1 MSILYYIGHPKNYFI
16 AATQII
22 YMERYNPPDFYNVEQ
37 HFNEEEKMVRDLV
50 RSWVDETIIPNIE
63 EYNEKGIFP
72 IKIIRDMGEMG
83 LFGCYLEGYGGAGL
97 SHTAYG
103 LICQELERADSALRS
118 CLSIQG
124 SLSILPIFL
133 YGDEIQKEKYLPEMI
148 QGKLVSCFGLTE
160 PDHGSD
166 PKNMATK
173 AVRDGDSFILN
184 GAKMW
189 ITNGTIADMA
199 IVWAKLD
206 GEIRGFIVEKD
217 DSGFSAPEMK
227 GKHSFKSSITSEL
240 VFQDCKI
247 PADRMLPN
255 IKGMKGPL
263 KCLSQARFGIVWG
276 AIGSAMCCYDA
287 SVKYAK
293 SRIMFKKPIASFQL
307 IQNKLSWML
316 REITK
321 AQLLAYHLGRA
332 VDSES
337 ATPEMISLG
346 KMNNVDMACKVA
358 RMARDIHG
366 ANGILNEYPV
376 MRHMANLES
385 VSLQGTHDIQNL
397 ILGRWITGISAFE

>member
-1 MSILYYIGHPKNYFI
+1 MDKYKPL
-16 AATQII
+16 
-22 YMERYNPPDFYNVEQ
+22 DFYNIEQ
-37 HFNEEEKMVRDLV
+37 YFSDEEIMVRDLV

-63 EYNEKGIFP
+63 DYNENGIFP
-72 IKIIRDMGEMG
+72 IKIISEMGKMG
-83 LFGCYLEGYGGAGL
+83 LFGCYLDEYGGAGM

-133 YGDEIQKEKYLPEMI
+133 FGDDKQKEKYLPKMI
-148 QGKLVSCFGLTE
+148 KGELISCFGLTE

-166 PKNMATK
+166 PTNMATK
-173 AVRDGDSFILN
+173 AIRDGDSFIIN

-206 GEIRGFIVEKD
+206 GEIRGFIVEKND
-217 DSGFSAPEMK
+217 NGFTAPEMK
-227 GKHSFKSSITSEL
+227 GKHSFKSSVTSEL

-247 PADRMLPN
+247 PVDRLLPK

-263 KCLSQARFGIVWG
+263 ECLSQARFGIVWG

-287 SVKYAK
+287 SVKYAS
-293 SRIMFKKPIASFQL
+293 SRVMFKKPIASFQL
-307 IQNKLSWML
+307 VQNKLAWML

-321 AQLLAYHLGRA
+321 AQLLAYHLARA
-332 VDSES
+332 KDSEN

-346 KMNNVDMACKVA
+346 KMNNVDMAMEVA

-385 VSLQGTHDIQNL
+385 VSLQGTHDIHNL

>member
-1 MSILYYIGHPKNYFI
+1 
-16 AATQII
+16 
-22 YMERYNPPDFYNVEQ
+22 MEKYKPLDFYNIEQ
-37 HFNEEEKMVRDLV
+37 HFSDEEIMVRDLV

-63 EYNEKGIFP
+63 DYNEKGIFP
-72 IKIIRDMGEMG
+72 NKIISDMGKMG
-83 LFGCYLEGYGGAGL
+83 LFGCYLEEYGGAGM

-103 LICQELERADSALRS
+103 LICQELERADSAVRS

-133 YGDEIQKEKYLPEMI
+133 FGDHRQKEKYLPKMI
-148 QGKLVSCFGLTE
+148 KGEWISCFGLTE

-166 PKNMATK
+166 LTNMATR
-173 AVRDGDSFILN
+173 AIRDGDSFILN

-206 GEIRGFIVEKD
+206 GEIRGFIVEKN
-217 DSGFSAPEMK
+217 DSGFTAPEMK
-227 GKHSFKSSITSEL
+227 GKHSFKSSVTSEL

-247 PADRMLPN
+247 PADRLLPN

-263 KCLSQARFGIVWG
+263 ECLSQARFGIVWG

-287 SVKYAK
+287 SVKYAT
-293 SRIMFKKPIASFQL
+293 SRVMFKKPIASFQL
-307 IQNKLSWML
+307 IQNKLAWML

-332 VDSES
+332 KDSEN

-346 KMNNVDMACKVA
+346 KMNNVDMAMKVA

-376 MRHMANLES
+376 MRHMANLET
-385 VSLQGTHDIQNL
+385 VSLQGTHDIHNL

>member
-1 MSILYYIGHPKNYFI
+1 
-16 AATQII
+16 
-22 YMERYNPPDFYNVEQ
+22 MEKYKPLDFYNIEPF
-37 HFNEEEKMVRDLV
+37 FNDEEIMVRDLV

-63 EYNEKGIFP
+63 DYNEKGIFP
-72 IKIIRDMGEMG
+72 TKIISEMGKMG
-83 LFGCYLEGYGGAGL
+83 LFGCYLDEYGGAGM

-133 YGDEIQKEKYLPEMI
+133 FGDDRQKGKYLPKMI
-148 QGKLVSCFGLTE
+148 KGELISCFGLTE

-166 PKNMATK
+166 LTNMTTK
-173 AVRDGDSFILN
+173 AVRDGDSFVLN

-206 GEIRGFIVEKD
+206 GEIRGFIVEKN
-217 DSGFSAPEMK
+217 DSGFTAPEMK
-227 GKHSFKSSITSEL
+227 GKHSFKSSVTSEL

-247 PADRMLPN
+247 PADRLLPN
-255 IKGMKGPL
+255 VEGMKGPL
-263 KCLSQARFGIVWG
+263 ECLSQARFGIVWG

-287 SVKYAK
+287 SVKYAT
-293 SRIMFKKPIASFQL
+293 SRVMFKKPIASFQL
-307 IQNKLSWML
+307 IQNKLAWML

-332 VDSES
+332 KDSES

-346 KMNNVDMACKVA
+346 KMNNVDMAMEVA

-376 MRHMANLES
+376 MRHMANLET
-385 VSLQGTHDIQNL
+385 VSLQGTHDIHNL